1 MGLFDFPNFNLTN
14 LECIYLELI
23 FACATSLLLKDA
35 IQWFCIVQCFLCL
48 FVCYESVNWHSL
60 SYYFIYEYIHMVMLK
75 MLNTKN
81 RTMWLF
87 ILKARGDVCGCL
99 PTVLFLAV

>member
-35 IQWFCIVQCFLCL
+35 IQWVLHSTVFC
-48 FVCYESVNWHSL
+48 FVCS
-60 SYYFIYEYIHMVMLK
+60 FVMNL
-75 MLNTKN
+75 
-81 RTMWLF
+81 
-87 ILKARGDVCGCL
+87 
-99 PTVLFLAV
+99 